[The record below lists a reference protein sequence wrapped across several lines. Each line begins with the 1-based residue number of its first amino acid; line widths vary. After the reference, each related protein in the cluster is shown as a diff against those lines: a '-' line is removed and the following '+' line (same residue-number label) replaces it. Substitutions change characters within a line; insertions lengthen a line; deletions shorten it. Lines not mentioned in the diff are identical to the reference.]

1 MLSTFLRFTGSQS
14 SSPSTRRYGY
24 TQLPLTPTSSPT
36 QTRFPELEEQRS
48 DDGDDVED
56 DPLLRARAPLPYL
69 QLLIL
74 CLMRLAEPI
83 AFTTIFPFANDQV
96 ASVLPDV
103 PRSDIGYWTGAV
115 ESCFAVI
122 QACVVLLWGRTS
134 DRIGRK
140 PVLLIGLAGVSI
152 SMCSFGMSKT
162 YTGLILSRAIAGLCN
177 GNIGVLKA
185 TVAEIMDG
193 TEGKFSASAQARVFA
208 LIPFCY
214 AMGSIIGPFIGASL
228 SDPLGVLDQD
238 SHIPK
243 DDPRF
248 LAQYPFFLRESPR
261 SCLLLASMLLL
272 MIMMVGSLC
281 DCQCAEHAFD
291 TSRCLLFERDV
302 AKPESSRPV
311 RQASDARRP
320 SANRRG
326 RRDVSAT
333 VDSLPADETDRR
345 NHELSGEKCS
355 S

>member
-1 MLSTFLRFTGSQS
+1 MLSLWRLFTGS
-14 SSPSTRRYGY
+14 PSRARGPEHTR
-24 TQLPLTPTSSPT
+24 LPLTPTSSARQTHFPT
-36 QTRFPELEEQRS
+36 SPLQERRS
-48 DDGDDVED
+48 EDDDGDDEQG
-56 DPLLRARAPLPYL
+56 PFLRARAPLPYL

-152 SMCSFGMSKT
+152 SMCSFGTSKT

-185 TVAEIMDG
+185 TVAEIMHG
-193 TEGKFSASAQARVFA
+193 TDGKFSASSQARVFA
-208 LIPFCY
+208 MIPFCY
-214 AMGSIIGPFIGASL
+214 AIGSIVGPFIGASL
-228 SDPLGVLDQD
+228 SDPLGILDKD

-248 LAQYPFFLRESPR
+248 LAQYPFFLRES
-261 SCLLLASMLLL
+261 SDGTCHAS
-272 MIMMVGSLC
+272 
-281 DCQCAEHAFD
+281 
-291 TSRCLLFERDV
+291 
-302 AKPESSRPV
+302 
-311 RQASDARRP
+311 
-320 SANRRG
+320 
-326 RRDVSAT
+326 
-333 VDSLPADETDRR
+333 
-345 NHELSGEKCS
+345 
-355 S
+355 